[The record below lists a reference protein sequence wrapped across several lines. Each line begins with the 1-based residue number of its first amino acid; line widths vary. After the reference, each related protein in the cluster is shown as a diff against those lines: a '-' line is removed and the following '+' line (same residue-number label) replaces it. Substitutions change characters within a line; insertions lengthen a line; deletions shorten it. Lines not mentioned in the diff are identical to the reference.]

1 MKSLFYEENS
11 TDLGHPGL
19 LTACKDRNGVNTGVY
34 GPLDISKSSTFE
46 FLSNLFDEIYTVFPD
61 EMIHLGGDEVELDDC
76 WYNLFLKAIIY
87 KNDMWKPKASIVSH
101 FSLRFYANKRKHN
114 SQYSLKYTF
123 LDTLYY

>member
-1 MKSLFYEENS
+1 MLQCIIKYNRIKIILCKIKIASWMKSLFYEENS
-11 TDLGHPGL
+11 TDSGHPGL
-19 LTACKDRNGVNTGVY
+19 LTACKDRNGINTGVY

-87 KNDMWKPKASIVSH
+87 KNDM
-101 FSLRFYANKRKHN
+101 
-114 SQYSLKYTF
+114 
-123 LDTLYY
+123 